1 MAISDCEDKT
11 PIATSPASSG
21 PAGAHFE
28 GQVGAF
34 YLLSMLTGAEPR
46 GLPGTMFDR
55 VELQRAAE
63 GHPLDDVIVHA
74 HNALGSPAVLEIQV
88 KRSITFTPKD
98 PIFRAVVDQI
108 ARASQKAEFRVSC
121 YELAIA
127 TERTS
132 GKIGAYQDVLTWARH
147 LGDAT
152 TFTARINRPGS
163 ANDDMR
169 TFVHTFKTHLHNG
182 GVPDDDETVWF
193 LLSRL
198 QILMFDFTFPG
209 SVSETLVKERAAH
222 ALHPDDTLR
231 ASAFWGAL
239 VDLTLQVAAS
249 GGDRTRDRLIEDMT
263 SRSFRLA
270 GAQRYTTV
278 RAALAEYSKNA
289 ISDISDHI
297 GGVLLTRHEH
307 IGAIHAALDDGRY
320 VEIRG
325 DAGVGKSG
333 VLKHFAQQVAI
344 ESQVIV
350 FSPSR
355 TITKGWTAMRA
366 VLGFDGTARDLLVD
380 IAAGGG
386 ATLFIDNLDLFNDE
400 ERRTVVDIIRE
411 AAGVPGFSVIVTA
424 RRNFGIEEP
433 NWLPAEILDRLGRAE
448 PVMINEL
455 TDAEVG
461 EIKHAAP
468 ALSSLLADNHPA
480 RKVARNLF
488 RLSRLANLQGDEP
501 TPRTEVDMAEQWWH
515 SADGR
520 RDADHRERARLL
532 KVLAEQALLSAGP
545 YDVSNFPPKAINSLI
560 ASETLRD
567 QGNDRVAFQHD
578 VLREWAIANLL
589 YIDRTMIERLPLG
602 GSAAAS
608 FERGVELAARMTLE
622 RSADATQ
629 WQTLMTHLTSDG
641 IHGAWRR
648 AALLA
653 LVRSEIAPELLSRAS
668 TFLIADRACLLC
680 ELIRTVMAVDVVPA
694 SKLFGAAAVDQAPM
708 LASLNVPGG
717 PSWHRLIEWL
727 LNLGQSLPVAAI
739 PDVVDLYAAWSRG
752 LMLLHDQLTPLLLR
766 WQHHW
771 LTEIETAR
779 DADSFHKLREPFG
792 GEIDRDR
799 IGSLESELRTN
810 FLLFCNR
817 TPDLAVDYLQSLGR
831 RRRNSEAVRSIL
843 KFRGTL
849 AQAAPAELAEL
860 VATALIPKPQPD
872 NRHHRHKRDELD
884 ELDEPFDYIDH
895 QFLPV
900 SPSQG
905 PFYELLTHAAEHGLL
920 LIHRLIDHAI
930 SFFTGGSDYGDD
942 AMTISFPDGMR
953 PFPWFRTYAW
963 SREYVAAP
971 ACVTSAL
978 MALEAWAHARIEA
991 GEAFDKVLADVLGP
1005 PGTPA
1010 AYLLVAVDLLISHWP
1025 QTRQAAVPFL
1035 GCPELLSIDLSRQSN
1050 DKIEIPDYFGLKAM
1064 QKEPAGSVSLE
1075 ALKKRPSRRHTLNE
1089 LLGEYAVFGPAELR
1103 ETLICLISFESAR
1116 LGLPDKEADLG
1127 DPAFMVV
1134 HALNRLNPKNWREV
1148 SVTQRD
1154 GTELTAFEYVPPEAE
1169 TIHLTPLQEAANE
1182 SQADFRM
1189 QLILGRVLED
1199 PSQSSPELAKAAVE
1213 WAKNVTAVS
1222 KQRTDDEES
1231 RYIEAIITAAMI
1243 AIRDGDADLC
1253 AQNEA
1258 WARTVFAQAMQTK
1271 EDPVHRSRSGL
1282 RFNPVAIALVGVIQ
1296 LLKQH
1301 NDTRDVR
1308 TLLEEVA
1315 RENPATAHGFCAAVT
1330 TLAAID
1336 ERLPRSVLRCAFT
1349 ACIKPG
1355 SKWDLS
1361 EKEIAARS
1369 KRYQKRVQAAVNAEL
1384 TWLANDGPEPG
1395 WPTFI
1400 AEAVRLRNG
1409 LRVPG
1414 GQVQQATPAS
1424 TRSQPNERVDC
1435 HAAALWLQ
1443 GSRGVFDVV
1452 KRPWLRDIA
1461 RAYCSWTAASNGAG
1475 LDAYEEIDYPPR
1487 EWNGAFFDL
1496 LAHCL
1501 PGLAPA
1507 EIDELVLAP
1516 IISLPDRPFFDVIS
1530 KFLQSVD
1537 AVYFNN
1543 GGMHE
1548 NIAVSVR
1555 TALAQRLMSSRGW
1568 QRLGGTR
1575 SATIEMHLGPAV
1587 ATMLFNNY
1595 LINQPPKCY
1604 LLPLG
1609 ADRLDPFLPVLKML
1623 AESGPSHFVAVMTLN
1638 LVEVVPKSSNL
1649 PFIVSAATAWLK
1661 SYPDD
1666 TYFWID
1672 HDIGRR
1678 VCALVE
1684 GVWREEPAL
1693 LDSKQM
1699 VRFDVDRLLAA
1710 LISLGAM
1717 EARRLEESLR

>member
-1 MAISDCEDKT
+1 MAITNGDGKS

-21 PAGAHFE
+21 PAGPHFE
-28 GQVGAF
+28 GEVGAF
-34 YLLSMLTGAEPR
+34 YLLSMLAGAEPR
-46 GLPGTMFDR
+46 GLPGTLVDR
-55 VELQRAAE
+55 VELQRVAE
-63 GHPLDDVIVHA
+63 GFPLDDVIVRA
-74 HNALGSPAVLEIQV
+74 HDALGSPAVLEIQV
-88 KRSITFTPKD
+88 KRSISFAPKD

-108 ARASQKAEFRVSC
+108 AQASRKPEFRTSR

-127 TERTS
+127 TARTS
-132 GKIGAYQDVLTWARH
+132 GKIGAYQDVLTWARQ

-163 ANDDMR
+163 ASEDMR

-182 GVPDDDETVWF
+182 GAPNDDETVWF

-198 QILMFDFTFPG
+198 QILVFDFTITG
-209 SVSETLVKERAAH
+209 SASEELAKERAVH
-222 ALHPDDTLR
+222 ALHPDDALR
-231 ASAFWGAL
+231 ASDFWSSL
-239 VDLTLQVAAS
+239 VEHTIQIAAS
-249 GGDRTRDRLIEDMT
+249 GGDRDRYRLIEDLT
-263 SRSFRLA
+263 SRSFRLS
-270 GAQRYTTV
+270 GHRRYTAV
-278 RAALAEYSKNA
+278 RKALTEYSKNA
-289 ISDISDHI
+289 LSDINDHI
-297 GGVLLTRHEH
+297 SGIMLTRHEH
-307 IGAIHAALDDGRY
+307 VGAIHAALDDGRY

-350 FSPSR
+350 LSPGR
-355 TITKGWTAMRA
+355 TIPKGWTAMSA
-366 VLGFDGTARDLLVD
+366 ALVFGGTARELLMD

-386 ATLFIDNLDLFNDE
+386 ATLFIDNLDFFDADQ
-400 ERRTVVDIIRE
+400 RTTVVDIIRE

-433 NWLPAEILDRLGRAE
+433 NWLPTEILDRLGRAE

-455 TDAEVG
+455 SDAEVG
-461 EIKHAAP
+461 EIKHVAP

-488 RLSRLANLQGDEP
+488 RLGRLANLQGDEP
-501 TPRTEVDMAEQWWH
+501 TPRTEVDMAEQWWQ

-545 YDVSNFPPKAINSLI
+545 YDVSNCPTKAINALI

-567 QGNDRVAFQHD
+567 QGNDRVVFQHD
-578 VLREWAIANLL
+578 VLREWAIANLF
-589 YIDRTMIERLPLG
+589 YIDMTMIERLPLG
-602 GSAAAS
+602 GPAAAA

-622 RSADATQ
+622 RSTDATP
-629 WQTLMTHLTSDG
+629 WQLLMTHLSNSD

-653 LVRSEIAPELLSRAS
+653 LVRSEIAPELLSRTS
-668 TFLIADRACLLC
+668 TFLMADRACLLC
-680 ELIRTVMAVDVVPA
+680 ELTRTVMAVDVVPA
-694 SKLFGAAAVDQAPM
+694 SKLFGAVAVDQAPI

-717 PSWHRLIEWL
+717 PSWYRLIEWL
-727 LNLGQSLPVAAI
+727 LSLGQSLPVAAI
-739 PDVVDLYAAWSRG
+739 PDVVDLYAAWSIG
-752 LMLLHDQLTPLLLR
+752 MMGYDNLTPLLLQ
-766 WQHHW
+766 WQYHW

-779 DADSFHKLREPFG
+779 DAESFHKLREPFG

-810 FLLFCNR
+810 FLLFCSR
-817 TPDLAVDYLQSLGR
+817 TPDLAADYLQSLGQ
-831 RRRNSEAVRSIL
+831 RNRNGEAVRSIL
-843 KFRGTL
+843 KFRGAL

-872 NRHHRHKRDELD
+872 NRHYRHKRDE
-884 ELDEPFDYIDH
+884 PFDFIDH

-905 PFYELLTHAAEHGLL
+905 PFYELLTYAAQHGIT
-920 LIHRLIDHAI
+920 LIRRLVDHAV
-930 SFFTGGSDYGDD
+930 SFYTRDDDYGDD
-942 AMTISFPDGMR
+942 VMTISLPDGVR
-953 PFPWFRTYAW
+953 HFPWVRTYTW
-963 SREYVAAP
+963 SRESTAAP
-971 ACVTSAL
+971 SCITSAL
-978 MALEAWAHARIEA
+978 MALEAWSHARIDA
-991 GEAFDKVLADVLGP
+991 GEDFDKVLADILGP
-1005 PGTPA
+1005 PGAPA
-1010 AYLLVAVDLLISHWP
+1010 AYLLVAVDILISHWP
-1025 QTRQAAVPFL
+1025 QTREAAVPYMV
-1035 GCPELLSIDLSRQSN
+1035 CPELLSIDLTRQAN
-1050 DKIEIPDYFGLKAM
+1050 DNFEIPDLFGLKAM
-1064 QKEPAGSVSLE
+1064 QKEPTGAVSLE
-1075 ALKKRPSRRHTLNE
+1075 ELKKRPSRRHSLNA
-1089 LLGEYAVFGPAELR
+1089 LLGEYALFGPDEQR
-1103 ETLICLISFESAR
+1103 KTLTSLLSGESAR
-1116 LGLPDKEADLG
+1116 LGLPEKDADLG
-1127 DPAFMVV
+1127 DPAFMAV
-1134 HALNRLNPKNWREV
+1134 HALNQVDPKNWRKV
-1148 SVTQRD
+1148 LVTQRD
-1154 GTELTAFEYVPPEAE
+1154 GTELPAFEYVPPEAE
-1169 TIHLTPLQEAANE
+1169 SSHLTPLQKAAHE
-1182 SQADFRM
+1182 GQADFRM
-1189 QLILGRVLED
+1189 QLALGNLLSN
-1199 PSQSSPELAKAAVE
+1199 PSQSTPEILTAVVE
-1213 WAKNVTAVS
+1213 WARNVTAVP
-1222 KQRTDDEES
+1222 KQNNDDEEC
-1231 RYIEAIITAAMI
+1231 RYIEAVITAAMI
-1243 AIRDGDADLC
+1243 AIRDGDAEFC

-1258 WARTVFAQAMQTK
+1258 WARTVFAQAMQIK
-1271 EDPVHRSRSGL
+1271 DDPVHRSRSGL
-1282 RFNPVAIALVGVIQ
+1282 RFNPVAIAFVGVIQ

-1308 TLLEEVA
+1308 TLLEAVA
-1315 RENPATAHGFCAAVT
+1315 RENTATAHGFCAAVT
-1330 TLAAID
+1330 TLAVID

-1384 TWLANDGPEPG
+1384 TWLTNDGPEPG
-1395 WPTFI
+1395 WPTFL
-1400 AEAVRLRNG
+1400 AEAVRLRKG

-1443 GSRGVFDVV
+1443 GSRGIFDVV

-1461 RAYCSWTAASNGAG
+1461 RAYCSWTSASNGAG

-1501 PGLAPA
+1501 PGLSAA

-1530 KFLQSVD
+1530 EFLQSVD

-1575 SATIEMHLGPAV
+1575 SASIEMHLGPAI

-1595 LINQPPKCY
+1595 LFNQPPKCY

-1609 ADRLDPFLPVLKML
+1609 ADRLDPFLPVLKIL

-1649 PFIVSAATAWLK
+1649 PFIVSSATAWLK

-1666 TYFWID
+1666 TCFWID

-1684 GVWREEPAL
+1684 GVWREEPVL

-1710 LISLGAM
+1710 LISLGVV

>member
-11 PIATSPASSG
+11 PIATSPAASG
-21 PAGAHFE
+21 PAGPHFE
-28 GQVGAF
+28 GEVGTF
-34 YLLSMLTGAEPR
+34 YLLSMLAGAEPR
-46 GLPGTMFDR
+46 GLPGTLVDR

-63 GHPLDDVIVHA
+63 GFPLDDVIIRA
-74 HNALGSPAVLEIQV
+74 HDALGSPAVLEIQV
-88 KRSITFTPKD
+88 KRSISFAPKD

-108 ARASQKAEFRVSC
+108 AQASRKPEFRTSR

-127 TERTS
+127 TARTS
-132 GKIGAYQDVLTWARH
+132 GKIGAYQDVLTWARQ

-163 ANDDMR
+163 ASEDMR

-182 GVPDDDETVWF
+182 GAPNDDETVWF

-198 QILMFDFTFPG
+198 QILVFDFTITG
-209 SVSETLVKERAAH
+209 SASEALAKERAVH
-222 ALHPDDTLR
+222 ALHPDEALR
-231 ASAFWGAL
+231 ASDFWTSL
-239 VDLTLQVAAS
+239 VELTIQIAAS
-249 GGDRTRDRLIEDMT
+249 GGDRDRDRLIVDLT
-263 SRSFRLA
+263 SRSFRLS
-270 GAQRYTTV
+270 GHRRYTTV
-278 RAALAEYSKNA
+278 RTALTEYSKN
-289 ISDISDHI
+289 ILSDINDHI
-297 GGVLLTRHEH
+297 SGIMLTRHEH
-307 IGAIHAALDDGRY
+307 VGAIHAALDDGRY

-350 FSPSR
+350 FSPGR
-355 TITKGWTAMRA
+355 TIPKGWTAMRA
-366 VLGFDGTARDLLVD
+366 ALGFDGTARDLLVD

-386 ATLFIDNLDLFNDE
+386 ATLFIDNLDLFIDE

-433 NWLPAEILDRLGRAE
+433 NWLPAEILDRLGRSE

-455 TDAEVG
+455 TDSEVG

-488 RLSRLANLQGDEP
+488 RLSRLANLQVDEP
-501 TPRTEVDMAEQWWH
+501 TPRTEVDMAEQWWQ

-520 RDADHRERARLL
+520 RDADYRERYRLL

-589 YIDRTMIERLPLG
+589 YIDITMIERLPLG
-602 GSAAAS
+602 GPAAAS

-622 RSADATQ
+622 RSTDATP
-629 WQTLMTHLTSDG
+629 WQFLMTHLSSNG

-668 TFLIADRACLLC
+668 TFLMANRACLLC

-694 SKLFGAAAVDQAPM
+694 SKLFGAAAVDQAPI

-727 LNLGQSLPVAAI
+727 LSLGQSLPVAAI

-766 WQHHW
+766 WQYHW

-810 FLLFCNR
+810 FLLFCSR

-831 RRRNSEAVRSIL
+831 RRRNSEALRSIL
-843 KFRGTL
+843 KFRGAL

-884 ELDEPFDYIDH
+884 EPFDYIDH

-905 PFYELLTHAAEHGLL
+905 PFYELLTHAAQHGLT
-920 LIHRLIDHAI
+920 LIRRLVDHAV
-930 SFFTGGSDYGDD
+930 SFYTRDDDYGNDV
-942 AMTISFPDGMR
+942 MTISLPDGVR
-953 PFPWFRTYAW
+953 HFPWVRTYAW
-963 SREYVAAP
+963 PRESSAAP

-978 MALEAWAHARIEA
+978 MALEAWAHARIDA
-991 GEAFDKVLADVLGP
+991 GEAFEKVLADVLGP
-1005 PGTPA
+1005 PGAPA

-1025 QTRQAAVPFL
+1025 QTREAAVTYL
-1035 GCPELLSIDLSRQSN
+1035 ACPELLSIDLMRQAN
-1050 DKIEIPDYFGLKAM
+1050 DNIEIPDYFGLKAI
-1064 QKEPAGSVSLE
+1064 QKEPTGAVNLE
-1075 ALKKRPSRRHTLNE
+1075 TLKKRPSRRHTLNE
-1089 LLGEYAVFGPAELR
+1089 LLGEYAVFGPEEQR
-1103 ETLICLISFESAR
+1103 EALITLLHGESAR
-1116 LGLPDKEADLG
+1116 LGLPDKDADLG
-1127 DPAFMVV
+1127 DPAFMAV
-1134 HALNRLNPKNWREV
+1134 HALNRANPINWREV
-1148 SVTQRD
+1148 SITQRD
-1154 GTELTAFEYVPPEAE
+1154 GAELPAFEYVPPVAE
-1169 TIHLTPLQEAANE
+1169 NRQLTALQEAAQE
-1182 SQADFRM
+1182 GQADFRM

-1213 WAKNVTAVS
+1213 WAIYAATAPRQ
-1222 KQRTDDEES
+1222 KTDDEES
-1231 RYIEAIITAAMI
+1231 RYEEAIITAAMI
-1243 AIRDGDADLC
+1243 AIRDGDADLR

-1282 RFNPVAIALVGVIQ
+1282 RFNPVAIAFVGVIQ

-1308 TLLEEVA
+1308 TLLEAVA

-1330 TLAAID
+1330 TLADID

-1384 TWLANDGPEPG
+1384 AWLANESPEPG
-1395 WPTFI
+1395 WPTFL
-1400 AEAVRLRNG
+1400 AEAVRLRKG

-1414 GQVQQATPAS
+1414 GQVQQAATA
-1424 TRSQPNERVDC
+1424 QPQLRVDC

-1452 KRPWLRDIA
+1452 KRPWLCDIA
-1461 RAYCSWTAASNGAG
+1461 RAYCSWTAEANGAG

-1530 KFLQSVD
+1530 EFLQSVD

-1555 TALAQRLMSSRGW
+1555 TALAKRLMASRGW

-1575 SATIEMHLGPAV
+1575 SASIEMHLGPAI
-1587 ATMLFNNY
+1587 ATILFNNY
-1595 LINQPPKCY
+1595 LFNQPPKCY

-1609 ADRLDPFLPVLKML
+1609 ADRLDPFLPVLGML

-1638 LVEVVPKSSNL
+1638 LVEVAPKSNHL
-1649 PFIVSAATAWLK
+1649 PFIVAAAMAWLR

-1684 GVWREEPAL
+1684 GVWRGEPAL
-1693 LDSKQM
+1693 LDSKQV

-1710 LISLGAM
+1710 LISLGVV